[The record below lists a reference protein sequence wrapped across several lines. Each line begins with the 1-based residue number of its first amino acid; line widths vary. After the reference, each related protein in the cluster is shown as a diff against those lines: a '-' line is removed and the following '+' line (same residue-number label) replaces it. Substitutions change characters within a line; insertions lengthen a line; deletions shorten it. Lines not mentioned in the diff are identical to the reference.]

1 MVFSSS
7 IFLFYFLPIA
17 LLLYYIVPAR
27 FRNLTLV
34 LESIFFYTWGAPKYI
49 FVVLGAMLV
58 DFFLA
63 KKIHNSE
70 GNAKKRYL
78 VLALSIN
85 IGALLYFKYFNFFI
99 ENINDIIFSLGF
111 TPHNF
116 LKVALPIG
124 ISFFTFHEISYL
136 VDVYR
141 AKKMPFKKITDYA
154 LYILFFPQLIA
165 GPIIRFNE
173 ISDQIANNNAPIS
186 YESRLIGFFRFLIGL
201 SKKILIANVCGAKA
215 DLIFSLPV
223 SDLSTS
229 IAWIGAL
236 AYTFQIYFDFSGYS
250 DMAIGLARMMGFV
263 FPENFNN
270 PYVSQNITEF
280 WRRWHMTLSRWIRD
294 YLYISLGGN
303 KVSAKR
309 TYVNLVI
316 CFLISGFWHGAEW
329 TFIFWGAYHGL
340 FLILD
345 RLFLIKLLSKFGK
358 LGSILFTF
366 FITIIGWVFFR
377 SNSIVV
383 ASSYLKKMFS
393 LSSSNYTLLLNKE
406 FVFTM
411 FLAVFF
417 SFFTLPTAGQ
427 IVQNNLFDPKPS
439 VKLFATLS
447 LVSILLIVVLAGAIV
462 STDFNP
468 FIYFRF

>member
-1 MVFSSS
+1 MVFSSI
-7 IFLFYFLPIA
+7 IFLFYFLPVA

-34 LESIFFYTWGAPKYI
+34 IESILFYTWGAPKYI
-49 FVVLGAMLV
+49 FVVLAAMLV

-63 KKIHNSE
+63 KKIHSAE
-70 GNAKKRYL
+70 GSSKKRYL
-78 VLALSIN
+78 IFALSIN

-99 ENINDIIFSLGF
+99 DNINDLFLSIGF
-111 TPHNF
+111 KPYTF

-141 AKKMPFKKITDYA
+141 AKKMPFNRITDYA

-173 ISDQIANNNAPIS
+173 ISDQISNNNEPIS
-186 YESRLIGFFRFLIGL
+186 YESRLIGLFRFLIGL

-215 DLIFSLPV
+215 DLIFSLPDT
-223 SDLSTS
+223 DLSTP

-303 KVSAKR
+303 KVSINR
-309 TYVNLVI
+309 TYLNLVI
-316 CFLISGFWHGAEW
+316 CFLVSGFWHGAEW

-345 RLFLIKLLSKFGK
+345 RLFLIKALSKLGK
-358 LGSILFTF
+358 LSNVLFTF
-366 FITIIGWVFFR
+366 FITLIGWVFFR
-377 SNSIVV
+377 ADSIADAIVF
-383 ASSYLKKMFS
+383 LQKMFS
-393 LSSSNYTLLLNKE
+393 WTNSNYTLLFNKE

-411 FLAVFF
+411 LLAIIF
-417 SFFTLPTAGQ
+417 SFFTFTSKGQ
-427 IVQNNLFDPKPS
+427 IVHDKLFSPKPS
-439 VKLFATLS
+439 VQLFTFLS
-447 LVSILLIVVLAGAIV
+447 VASIVLIVLLAGSIV

>member
-7 IFLFYFLPIA
+7 IFLFFFLPLA

-34 LESIFFYTWGAPKYI
+34 IESILFYTWGAPQYI
-49 FVVLGAMLV
+49 FVVLAAMII
-58 DFFLA
+58 DFYLA
-63 KKIHNSE
+63 KKIHSSE
-70 GNAKKRYL
+70 GKLKKRYL
-78 VLALSIN
+78 LVALSIN

-99 ENINDIIFSLGF
+99 DNVNELVKSLGYS
-111 TPHNF
+111 PHSF

-141 AKKMPFKKITDYA
+141 AKKLPFVRLTDYA

-173 ISDQIANNNAPIS
+173 ISDQIANNTERICFNT
-186 YESRLIGFFRFLIGL
+186 RLIGFFRFLIGL
-201 SKKILIANVCGAKA
+201 SKKILIANICGAKA
-215 DLIFSLPV
+215 DFIFSLPAEEM
-223 SDLSTS
+223 STS

-270 PYVSQNITEF
+270 PYISQNITEF

-303 KVSAKR
+303 KVSENR
-309 TYVNLVI
+309 TYINLVI
-316 CFLISGFWHGAEW
+316 CFLISGLWHGAEW

-345 RLFLIKLLSKFGK
+345 RLFLIRMFSKLGK
-358 LGSILFTF
+358 LSNVVFTF
-366 FITIIGWVFFR
+366 LITIIGWVFFR
-377 SNSIVV
+377 SATIVD
-383 ASSYLKKMFS
+383 ASFFLGRMFS
-393 LSSSNYTLLLNKE
+393 FTATNYILKLNNE
-406 FVFTM
+406 FGITM
-411 FLAVFF
+411 IFATIF
-417 SFFTLPTAGQ
+417 SFFTLTNWGQ
-427 IVQNNLFDPKPS
+427 HIHDKLFNPKPS

-447 LVSILLIVVLAGAIV
+447 VVSVVLIIVLAGSIV